1 MDQIDNFV
9 ETIIEYLKEKNGVAN
24 RSARAAL
31 SRADNPATEYQS
43 WQYLAPFISLTDP
56 RRVAYALIS
65 SSIAKEQI
73 LEDGN
78 YGIGQAICSCYEDK
92 ENEDKENEDKENE
105 DKENED
111 KEKSKQ
117 AQSKLRRLLACTSR
131 EEAVLV
137 LRPLLSLIRS
147 KKIEL
152 NYTKL
157 LKDLVYFSS
166 ELTPAKWAQDF
177 YSTSKEEKK

>member
-9 ETIIEYLKEKNGVAN
+9 EYIIEYLKEKNGVAN

-43 WQYLAPFISLTDP
+43 WQYIAPFISLTDP

-65 SSIAKEQI
+65 SCIAKEQI
-73 LEDGN
+73 SEDGN
-78 YGIGQAICSCYEDK
+78 CGIGQAICRCYEDK
-92 ENEDKENEDKENE
+92 EG
-105 DKENED
+105 
-111 KEKSKQ
+111 SKQ
-117 AQSKLRRLLACTSR
+117 AQAKLRRLLACTSR
-131 EEAVLV
+131 EEAALV

-147 KKIEL
+147 KGIKL
-152 NYTKL
+152 SYTKL

-177 YSTSKEEKK
+177 YSTLKEEKK